1 MALDKPLNLTFLKE
15 DNVVNDS
22 KSKDMLKNQIK
33 ELEKLIKKKE
43 KSFNELLF
51 FKELTVSGETT
62 LPSEWVSNVYKE
74 RNLTEFAD
82 KSGSDKGFAKHLYTT
97 IYQEFIDPLKVNH
110 LLEIGLLCHADQRAL
125 GGGNTFNK
133 APSLEMWCEYL
144 PNTEVFGFDIQ
155 DFSKAKGNWKAFIQ
169 GDQSKREDLDKILEK
184 QKHFDVIIDD
194 ALHASKHQQITFS
207 YLFKNVNSGGF
218 YIIEDL
224 HYQPEGEGDEIKTQ
238 VLLKELAITSKWK
251 SKHSTKDEASYIEK
265 NIDEIYFF
273 DSMKFPRKTSRDAIC
288 VILKK

>member
-1 MALDKPLNLTFLKE
+1 MALDRPLNLTFLEDAPLEGRLEDVSALKE
-15 DNVVNDS
+15 A
-22 KSKDMLKNQIK
+22 IK
-33 ELEKLIKKKE
+33 ELEKKVKNKDKTIKSMTEFLSDKGFSE
-43 KSFNELLF
+43 S
-51 FKELTVSGETT
+51 S
-62 LPSEWVSNVYKE
+62 LPIEWISKVYKE
-74 RNLTEFAD
+74 KNLTELAD
-82 KSGSDKGFAKHLYTT
+82 KSGSDKGFSKHLYTT
-97 IYQEFIDPLKVNH
+97 VYQEIVKPEKVKH
-110 LLEIGLLCHADQRAL
+110 LLEIGLLCHADQKSL
-125 GGGNTFNK
+125 GGGNSFDI

-144 PNTEVFGFDIQ
+144 PNAEIFGFDIQ

-238 VLLKELAITSKWK
+238 VLLKELASTSKWK